1 MINFIMGCVF
11 VTATVYNAV
20 QEQTNDHPLIT
31 ASNKQININDPGG
44 HRWIAV
50 SRDLEKLGFKFG
62 VKVCIEKAGKMN
74 GIWTVQDRMNKRY
87 NKHIDFLVSNSIISG
102 KWYNV
107 QISIN
112 R

>member
-1 MINFIMGCVF
+1 MKFIMGYIF

-20 QEQTNDHPLIT
+20 RAQTNDHPLVT
-31 ASNKQININDPGG
+31 ASNKQININNPGG

-62 VKVCIEKAGKMN
+62 VKVCIEKAGEMN
-74 GIWTVQDRMNKRY
+74 GTWTVQDRMNKRY
-87 NKHIDFLVSNSIISG
+87 KKRIDFLVDNSIISG
-102 KWYNV
+102 KWHNV